1 LAVLL
6 QHSYSNT
13 FWNPSIKITI
23 KDMSKQTRLI
33 IAGGFLGAGK
43 TTLIWDVAQRLMA
56 KGLRVG
62 LITNDQAPE
71 LVDSRLLL
79 QANLKVKEVAGSCFC
94 CNFDGFTN
102 AIKGLRKE
110 VEADVILAE
119 PVGSCADL
127 TATIIRPLKKYHNTE
142 VLVSPLTALS
152 DPMRLK
158 SIIYGGNGGLH
169 EDAAYI
175 YRKQLEESEVILIT
189 KIDLL
194 TEAEVEKLKKDTM
207 TCFPHTT
214 VMTASTQNG
223 IGVMEWLEEVTRRQ
237 GSGKKILE
245 IDYDKY
251 AHGEAVLGWLNGTVA
266 VTSNTPA
273 YWDTLLKDIMNGMA
287 KAVKKEKLR
296 VGHIKVIAE
305 NGTQYA
311 VGNITGDAAT
321 LQLRGT
327 AGTSENLK
335 LIINA
340 RVETTPEHLNELVKD
355 VLVTAIDDQY
365 DNEILAWRFLQ
376 PGRPNPTH
384 RMV

>member
-1 LAVLL
+1 
-6 QHSYSNT
+6 
-13 FWNPSIKITI
+13 
-23 KDMSKQTRLI
+23 MKQTRLI

-71 LVDSRLLL
+71 LVDSRLLR
-79 QANLKVKEVAGSCFC
+79 QANLQVKEVAGSCFC

-127 TATIIRPLKKYHNTE
+127 TATIIRPLKKYLDTE
-142 VLVSPLTALS
+142 VIVSPLTALS

-158 SIIYGGNGGLH
+158 SIIYGGDGGLH

-189 KIDLL
+189 KTDLL
-194 TEAEVEKLKKDTM
+194 TEAELEKLKKDTQ
-207 TCFPHTT
+207 TCFPRTT
-214 VMTASTQNG
+214 VMTASVQNG
-223 IGVMEWLEEVTRRQ
+223 IGVMEWLNEVANRQ
-237 GSGKKILE
+237 GSGKKILD

-266 VTSNTPA
+266 VSSSTPA
-273 YWDTLLKDIMNGMA
+273 YWDTLLKDIMNGLA
-287 KAVKKEKLR
+287 RAVKKEKLR

-305 NGTQYA
+305 NVRSSESHPSSLEDGRVVTYEGKANGQQYA
-311 VGNITGDAAT
+311 VGNITGDAST

-327 AGTSENLK
+327 AGSGENLK
-335 LIINA
+335 LIVNA

-355 VLVTAIDDQY
+355 VLATAIGDQY
-365 DNEILAWRFLQ
+365 GNEILAWRFLQ

-384 RMV
+384 RIV

>member
-1 LAVLL
+1 
-6 QHSYSNT
+6 
-13 FWNPSIKITI
+13 
-23 KDMSKQTRLI
+23 MKQTRLI

-71 LVDSRLLL
+71 LVDSRLLR
-79 QANLKVKEVAGSCFC
+79 QANLQVKEVAGSCFC

-142 VLVSPLTALS
+142 VIVSPLTVLS
-152 DPMRLK
+152 DPARLK
-158 SIIYGGNGGLH
+158 SILYGGDGGLH

-175 YRKQLEESEVILIT
+175 YRTQLEESDVILIT
-189 KIDLL
+189 KTDLL
-194 TEAEVEKLKKDTM
+194 SEDELKKLVKDTQACFHHTKVMTVSTM
-207 TCFPHTT
+207 TG
-214 VMTASTQNG
+214 S
-223 IGVMEWLEEVTRRQ
+223 GVMDWFKEVANRQ
-237 GSGKKILE
+237 GEGTKILD

-251 AHGEAVLGWLNGTVA
+251 AHGEAVLGWLNGTIALSGQNVF
-266 VTSNTPA
+266 
-273 YWDTLLKDIMNGMA
+273 WDTLLKDIMTGIG
-287 KAVKKEKLR
+287 KVVKKEKLR
-296 VGHIKVIAE
+296 MGHIKVIAE
-305 NGTQYA
+305 NGKQYA
-311 VGNITGDAAT
+311 VGNITGDVST
-321 LQLRGT
+321 LQVRGT
-327 AGTSENLK
+327 AGTSDHLK

-340 RVETTPEHLNELVKD
+340 RVETTPEHLDELIRE
-355 VLVTAIDDQY
+355 VLVEAIDGQY
-365 DNEILAWRFLQ
+365 TDEVLAWRYLQ

-384 RMV
+384 RI

>member
-1 LAVLL
+1 M
-6 QHSYSNT
+6 N
-13 FWNPSIKITI
+13 
-23 KDMSKQTRLI
+23 QTRLI
-33 IAGGFLGAGK
+33 LCGGFLGAGK

-56 KGLRVG
+56 QGKRVG

-71 LVDSRLLL
+71 LVDSQLLR
-79 QANLKVKEVAGSCFC
+79 QANLKVAEVAGSCFC
-94 CNFDGFTN
+94 CNFNGFVE
-102 AIKGLRKE
+102 AIKSLRSN

-127 TATIIRPLKKYHNTE
+127 TATIVRPLKKYHNTE
-142 VLVSPLTALS
+142 VIVSPLTVLS

-158 SIIYGGNGGLH
+158 SILYGGDGGLH

-189 KIDLL
+189 KTDLL
-194 TEAEVEKLKKDTM
+194 SDEEVEKLVRDTQS
-207 TCFPHTT
+207 CFHHTK
-214 VMTASTQNG
+214 VMTASTMNG
-223 IGVMEWLEEVTRRQ
+223 SGVAEWFKEVANRQ
-237 GSGKKILE
+237 GEGTKILD

-266 VTSNTPA
+266 LSGKNA
-273 YWDTLLKDIMNGMA
+273 YWDALLKDIMKGIC

-305 NGTQYA
+305 NGKQYA
-311 VGNITGDAAT
+311 VGNITGDVST
-321 LQLRGT
+321 LQFRGS
-327 AGTSENLK
+327 AGTSDNVK

-340 RVETTPEHLNELVKD
+340 RVETSPEHLDELIREA
-355 VLVTAIDDQY
+355 LVEAIDDRY
-365 DNEILAWRFLQ
+365 TDEVLAWRSLQ

-384 RMV
+384 RIVES